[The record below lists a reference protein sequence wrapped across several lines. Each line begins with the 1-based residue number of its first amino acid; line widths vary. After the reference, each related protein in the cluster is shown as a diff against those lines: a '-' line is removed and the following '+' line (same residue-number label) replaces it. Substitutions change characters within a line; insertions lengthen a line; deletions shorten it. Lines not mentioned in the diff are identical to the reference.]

1 MPMRILLLFLA
12 FAVVGCSPNYM
23 VLMKNPQTGDVKE
36 CKRNPLK
43 NFVWEETR
51 VVDECAALYEKAGYQ
66 KVQ

>member
-1 MPMRILLLFLA
+1 MRILLLALVIFIT
-12 FAVVGCSPNYM
+12 GCAPNYI
-23 VLMKNPQTGDVKE
+23 VLMKNPQTGDIKE

-43 NFVWEETR
+43 NWTWEEWR